1 MKDKHILVIDDEEY
15 MLRSLKL
22 VLNLERYRVSTATN
36 GKEALDVILLK
47 EKSDNPVDL
56 IITDIWMPQ
65 LTGIELLKK
74 LNKLNINKPFLAI
87 TALGDKDVII
97 DLLQKGCIDYIDKP
111 FDDDMLLGK
120 IEKIFEREKCF
131 SK

>member
-120 IEKIFEREKCF
+120 IEKIFESEKCF